1 MAGKRTASRRSTK
14 HQLETL
20 RHSPTAVPR
29 ANCPVSPAWPRPPPG
44 TNARLWL
51 VANDL
56 LDGTS
61 ETKLVLSANDRPIL
75 RSTRT
80 RNINL
85 IIRYMFDAAST
96 SCLNPGLLCA
106 ARPEVSLPSPIRC
119 GGLSESCCS
128 QACHVAIWVSASDWR
143 TRRSTPPVHRK
154 ARNRSLPHQAL
165 LNETVLRPF
174 MRNFTRW

>member
-1 MAGKRTASRRSTK
+1 MAGKLTASRRSTK

-96 SCLNPGLLCA
+96 SSSDLGPLCA

-119 GGLSESCCS
+119 GGLSESCQS
-128 QACHVAIWVSASDWR
+128 SMHVAIWVSASDWR
-143 TRRSTPPVHRK
+143 TRRSTPPTHHN
-154 ARNRSLPHQAL
+154 ARNRPPPNQAHRSD
-165 LNETVLRPF
+165 TVLRPF

>member
-1 MAGKRTASRRSTK
+1 MAGKSNASRRSAE

-29 ANCPVSPAWPRPPPG
+29 ANCPVSPAWPRSPPG
-44 TNARLWL
+44 PNARLWL
-51 VANDL
+51 VANHL

-61 ETKLVLSANDRPIL
+61 KTKLVLSANDRPIL

-96 SCLNPGLLCA
+96 SSLNPGLLCA

-119 GGLSESCCS
+119 GGLSESCQS
-128 QACHVAIWVSASDWR
+128 SMHVAIWVSASDWR
-143 TRRSTPPVHRK
+143 TRRSTPSVHRK
-154 ARNRSLPHQAL
+154 ARNRPLPHQAL